1 MKQTLGRKIDNF
13 LFLGANPVQRKQIKN
28 NRSKLVKFFFESFW
42 DLRDRQG
49 KALLYAIPLLAIF
62 PILEELKQAGLSDS
76 LYLLITLTLLG
87 VALILFWFILKSLFL
102 AKNPA
107 RPKFQKP
114 S

>member
-1 MKQTLGRKIDNF
+1 MKLVLGRKIDDF

-28 NRSKLVKFFFESFW
+28 NRSKLVKFFFESVW
-42 DLRDRQG
+42 DLWHRWI
-49 KALLYAIPLLAIF
+49 KVLFYAIPLLAIF
-62 PILEELKQAGLSDS
+62 PILEELKQAELSDS

-102 AKNPA
+102 AKSPV
-107 RPKFQKP
+107 RPKFQKI